1 MRDDVVAIIR
11 SFEQSGKVIFR
22 QLDEHTWILVPT
34 ETGCPIVFDDL
45 GDSLVMRTGID
56 VRVTMD
62 YELETSRDALPEV
75 IEALTNGQTA
85 ERFETAYRNRLSPS
99 GYKIEYPSGSQMESG
114 ERQGREY
121 SVRLPAWNA
130 E

>member
-1 MRDDVVAIIR
+1 MRDGVVSIIR
-11 SFEQSGKVIFR
+11 SFEEDGKVIFR
-22 QLDEHTWILVPT
+22 QLDEHAWILVPV

-56 VRVTMD
+56 VRVSMD
-62 YELETSRDALPEV
+62 YELEASRETLPEV
-75 IEALTNGQTA
+75 IAALANGQAA
-85 ERFETAYRNRLSPS
+85 ERFATTYRNRLSPS
-99 GYKIEYPSGSQMESG
+99 GYKIEYPSGSQLESG
-114 ERQGREY
+114 EHQGREY